1 MHFFNK
7 HSNCQRL
14 QLSKSKEV
22 CLTQQIAHLSV
33 SWKSCISM
41 VDFDETCLI
50 KSKCSLRNANLKYNR
65 ASLHSWLFWP
75 VFYHSKTYLEGSI
88 YSEFKNILS
97 RWLFNLWNYDERVK
111 VTCICNQEFMK
122 MQMHI
127 KVICIFFTFDFL
139 LAISTIP
146 INQLES
152 NRKNITIAL
161 WSNCEQL

>member
-75 VFYHSKTYLEGSI
+75 VFLQFQNTTRRKHLFSFQSLKLRWKGQSNLHLQSRIYENAHAHVRNIFFASI
-88 YSEFKNILS
+88 
-97 RWLFNLWNYDERVK
+97 WLF
-111 VTCICNQEFMK
+111 
-122 MQMHI
+122 
-127 KVICIFFTFDFL
+127 
-139 LAISTIP
+139 
-146 INQLES
+146 
-152 NRKNITIAL
+152 IANFNH
-161 WSNCEQL
+161 SH